1 MYNAKEQ
8 PAAKVIAAFSRIN
21 QMINTF
27 LNTVTHTIILQQPPV
42 NETESAERTD
52 RAPLHLLSWCPWR
65 EKKKVIKRGGGQRQ
79 TFSLSHGCLAAH
91 FSGESMYR
99 SSDGRVLLSEGHLAS
114 WVSKGKAK
122 EMALKVSKECDA
134 FEYHYFRKDWHI
146 LKLFPRHAVL
156 KIHQKY
162 ASSMHV

>member
-8 PAAKVIAAFSRIN
+8 PAAKVKAAFSKIN

-42 NETESAERTD
+42 NQTESAERTD
-52 RAPLHLLSWCPWR
+52 RAPLHLLSWCPWK

-99 SSDGRVLLSEGHLAS
+99 DVPPAG
-114 WVSKGKAK
+114 
-122 EMALKVSKECDA
+122 
-134 FEYHYFRKDWHI
+134 FYFRKSI
-146 LKLFPRHAVL
+146 LHLECRKVRGRKWFLRCLKNAMHLNIIIFKRVGTSSNCFTGMQFWKFGKIRIMHA
-156 KIHQKY
+156 
-162 ASSMHV
+162 